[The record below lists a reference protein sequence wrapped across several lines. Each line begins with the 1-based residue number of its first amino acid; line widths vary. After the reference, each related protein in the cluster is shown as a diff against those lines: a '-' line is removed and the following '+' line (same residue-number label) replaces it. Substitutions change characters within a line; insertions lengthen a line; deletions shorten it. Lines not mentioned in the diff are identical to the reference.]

1 MENKVLT
8 GYASIDKPSR
18 KFYKEGID
26 EIILEG
32 ADKKMY
38 DFMKE
43 KNVGHSSD
51 PAYSYFG
58 ETRTFEYFDQK
69 VEEYAKALK
78 RYGLNK
84 GDTITLCLPNI
95 PDTAIYFY
103 ACNRIGVTP
112 YLIDPRCTPKR
123 VKECMELSNSKLLI
137 SVLDVMGKV
146 VIPNV
151 IPSDNIVVVSPHND
165 FIKLKTGKEATAV
178 KMIYTLKENLYK
190 FENLLKK
197 DKKVIMQRDF
207 TKGLGK
213 YGNLTDSEY
222 DPEIPASIVNTSGT
236 TGTPKG
242 AMETNKGYNI
252 TVNQIYH
259 VAPHIGR
266 GMTYFGYIPFFSLY
280 GSAVG
285 MHTALSRGIIMD
297 LIPKID
303 AHKFDEIFMNKKPN
317 IVIGVPRLFEMFP
330 DSKFING
337 QDLSFGELLVMG
349 GDKIS
354 PYKLDKINDTLL
366 KNNCKQ
372 KITYGYGA
380 TEAMMI
386 STTTDKEESHERGGC
401 GTLYPGVTV
410 RITDRNTLKEMPY
423 NEEGEIY
430 VNTPTMF
437 KGYVGNEKETSDSMF
452 IDSKTGL
459 KYYKTGD
466 KGYMTDSGI
475 LYHTGRFKRLMK
487 RPDGH
492 QVSSVPIEDAL
503 NSCEDVRDCAVVGI
517 TNSYQDQGVI
527 PTAFIQLNGDTA
539 NKETLKKVIL
549 QSKEKLPGERE
560 MAMAYTLVDHIPY
573 TVNGKIDF
581 KLLEKVKFEN
591 IDFVALD
598 DPLFDGYF
606 IKGENIEYFNI
617 NQPNLLRIK
626 KK

>member
-1 MENKVLT
+1 MGNKILT

-26 EIILEG
+26 EIIREG

-43 KNVGHSSD
+43 KNLGYETY

-58 ETRTFEYFDQK
+58 EVRNFEYFDK
-69 VEEYAKALK
+69 KIEEYAKALK
-78 RYGLNK
+78 KYGLNK

-137 SVLDVMGKV
+137 ALLDTMGKV
-146 VIPNV
+146 VIPDI

-165 FIKLKTGKEATAV
+165 FINTKVGKEATPAKV
-178 KMIYTLKENLYK
+178 LYTIKENIYRL
-190 FENLLKK
+190 ENLFKK
-197 DKKVIMQRDF
+197 NSKVVIQRDF
-207 TKGLGK
+207 IKNIK
-213 YGNLTDSEY
+213 NYGSLTDSEY
-222 DPEIPASIVNTSGT
+222 DPDIPASIVNTSGT

-242 AMETNKGYNI
+242 AMETNKGYNT

-285 MHTALSRGIIMD
+285 MHTALCRGIIMD

-303 AHKFDEIFMNKKPN
+303 AHKFDEIFMSKKPN

-330 DSKFING
+330 ESKFING

-354 PYKLDKINDTLL
+354 PTKLDKINKTLL
-366 KNNCKQ
+366 ENNCKQ

-380 TEAMMI
+380 TETMMI
-386 STTTDKEESHERGGC
+386 STTTDKEESHEKGGC

-410 RITDRNTLKEMPY
+410 RITDRDTLKEMPY

-430 VNTPTMF
+430 VNTPSMF
-437 KGYVGNEKETSDSMF
+437 LGYVGNPKESAASIYTDPE
-452 IDSKTGL
+452 TGI

-466 KGYMTDSGI
+466 KGYMNERGI

-503 NSCEDVRDCAVVGI
+503 NTCEEVKDCAVVGI

-527 PTAFIQLNGDTA
+527 PTAFIQLKDKNADAT
-539 NKETLKKVIL
+539 TLKEVIL
-549 QSKEKLPGERE
+549 KSKDLLPGERE
-560 MAMAYTLVDHIPY
+560 MALAYTLVEQIPY
-573 TVNGKIDF
+573 TINGKIDF
-581 KLLEKVKFEN
+581 ALLEKNKFEN
-591 IDFVALD
+591 LDFIALD
-598 DPLFDGYF
+598 DPIFDGYF
-606 IKGENIEYFNI
+606 IRGENVEYFNI
-617 NQPNLLRIK
+617 KQKEIIK
-626 KK
+626 TRRK